1 MWDEPVHIL
10 DVTLPRK
17 GMLERVTSAM
27 TECNTPTDQE
37 YASIIP
43 YQLLNIARLTM
54 TCQSFE
60 TTVGIA
66 TVGTVVMSNPD
77 RILMKISFLRFRTLV
92 RIEPFGRPIFSEQED
107 HKA

>member
-43 YQLLNIARLTM
+43 YQLLNFVRLTM

-66 TVGTVVMSNPD
+66 TVGTDAMSNPD
-77 RILMKISFLRFRTLV
+77 RIWMKIAFLRFEMLV
-92 RIEPFGRPIFSEQED
+92 RIEPFARPIFSEWED
-107 HKA
+107 HEA